1 MRNYLNKKYKIY
13 KNVHNNIIHE
23 IRTLKQSIGYS
34 TFGKVTCNIIKQWK
48 RAVLQDAA
56 AYIDSTDL
64 LLSRRGPIHTVLFH
78 FYNVH
83 VHQN

>member
-34 TFGKVTCNIIKQWK
+34 TFGKVTCNIIKQ
-48 RAVLQDAA
+48 
-56 AYIDSTDL
+56 
-64 LLSRRGPIHTVLFH
+64 
-78 FYNVH
+78 
-83 VHQN
+83 